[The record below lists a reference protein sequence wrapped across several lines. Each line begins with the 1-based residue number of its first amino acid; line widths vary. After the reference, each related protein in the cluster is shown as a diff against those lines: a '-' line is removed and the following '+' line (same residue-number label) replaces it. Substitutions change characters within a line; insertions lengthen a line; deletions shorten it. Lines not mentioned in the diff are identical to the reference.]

1 MATMEDWADRLVF
14 AVEVLPC
21 NGAEDVSPMVS
32 VAVEAGTIG
41 NEDAGFYHAL
51 RALWVAGKDAACKAF
66 SGEGAQCFALLVCEG
81 LQGAV
86 CAAGCGALTGL
97 FRDFA
102 NEPGPDVKGKGECTY
117 SKDNPCRCLVVVC
130 DVSQSDAGKV
140 LLGCEEEG
148 GRECA
153 KQPFV
158 LWRDDE
164 LEQLLYD
171 GEPGGFHAAS
181 VSDVC

>member
-1 MATMEDWADRLVF
+1 MEDWADRLVF
-14 AVEVLPC
+14 AVDVLPC
-21 NGAEDVSPMVS
+21 NGAEDVFSLVP

-51 RALWVAGKDAACKAF
+51 RALWVAGKEAACKAF
-66 SGEGAQCFALLVCEG
+66 TGEGAQCFALLVCEG

-97 FRDFA
+97 FRELA
-102 NEPGPDVKGKGECTY
+102 NEPGADVDGKGECTY

-130 DVSQSDAGKV
+130 DGSQSDAGKV

-148 GRECA
+148 GRERA

-164 LEQLLYD
+164 LEQFFED
-171 GEPGGFHAAS
+171 GEPCCFHVAKVA
-181 VSDVC
+181 DLG